1 MPQLVGA
8 RILQGIGGAMM
19 VPVGRLVLLRAIPKS
34 ELIAAM
40 TWLTVPALF
49 GPILG
54 PPVGGLIVTYASWR
68 WIFFINLPI
77 GLLGW
82 WLVTRFIDDTR
93 PAVRAPLDLGG
104 WLRIGSGP
112 LRPVGRASFR
122 GRGF

>member
-1 MPQLVGA
+1 MRQLGGA

-93 PAVRAPLDLGG
+93 AEVRDRKSTRLN
-104 WLRIGSGP
+104 S
-112 LRPVGRASFR
+112 SH
-122 GRGF
+122 

>member
-82 WLVTRFIDDTR
+82 WLVTRFIDRKSTR
-93 PAVRAPLDLGG
+93 LN
-104 WLRIGSGP
+104 S
-112 LRPVGRASFR
+112 SH
-122 GRGF
+122 

>member
-8 RILQGIGGAMM
+8 RILQGIGGALM

-54 PPVGGLIVTYASWR
+54 PPVGGLIVPYASWR
-68 WIFFINLPI
+68 WSFLLNLLI
-77 GLLGW
+77 GIPTW
-82 WLVTRFIDDTR
+82 WLAQRFLNT
-93 PAVRAPLDLGG
+93 PTAAPTGE
-104 WLRIGSGP
+104 
-112 LRPVGRASFR
+112 AK
-122 GRGF
+122 